1 MRIAQTH
8 FLRWMTRCS
17 RVVGSGVGTATT
29 TFLHPDHLGGTNVVT
44 DDTGEVL
51 QRFGTDLG
59 ALVPASPHCL
69 PR

>member
-1 MRIAQTH
+1 
-8 FLRWMTRCS
+8 
-17 RVVGSGVGTATT
+17 VGSGVGTATT